1 MDTEVRSWLTLVVT
15 VRPES
20 DFAWIA
26 CPMQASTFAQH
37 SLRLAAHVWFF
48 ATYFVLVFRL
58 TVCIQPIVIFPTLC
72 FWLCLLMFVRSTWGN
87 VVSQV
92 GKGSSATDLAMRNST
107 AGIAAHHAGAS
118 TMQRATPRMVCF
130 YFFNVLFLVYSGGG
144 NLVLSLI
151 HHHTQLWYCLSFITN
166 SLSLPSLTSWAHV
179 FSMAE
184 VLFVQNL
191 HISFPEILLPNVW
204 GAK

>member
-1 MDTEVRSWLTLVVT
+1 MCYRSQARIWFCMNCL
-15 VRPES
+15 
-20 DFAWIA
+20 
-26 CPMQASTFAQH
+26 PMQTSTFAQH
-37 SLRLAAHVWFF
+37 SLKLAAHVWFF
-48 ATYFVLVFRL
+48 ATCFCFGFQTNCLYSA
-58 TVCIQPIVIFPTLC
+58 CCYFPTLC

-107 AGIAAHHAGAS
+107 AGIAAHRAGAS

-130 YFFNVLFLVYSGGG
+130 YFFNVFFLFRSGGG
-144 NLVLSLI
+144 NLVLSVL
-151 HHHTQLWYCLSFITN
+151 HHHTQLRYYLSFITN

-179 FSMAE
+179 LPMAE